1 MRHAMTTVLNQNI
14 CVFNNQFFDIYF
26 SSFLTYISYLRQV
39 KKEKKILVSIE
50 IDKLT
55 NSIENVVSGD
65 IFDTDVIQLFSK
77 DTRQIKKTDWQ
88 FNWLGQLKLTDREV
102 YKLVIKD
109 NVKII
114 QGLISLSDKG
124 DHIYMNLIESV
135 KFNKGKTKI
144 YAGVPGNLVAFACK
158 LAFAKGYDG
167 YLAFD
172 AKTVLVKHY
181 QDTLYATH
189 FRGTKMMIETPAASR
204 LINQYFKS

>member
-1 MRHAMTTVLNQNI
+1 
-14 CVFNNQFFDIYF
+14 
-26 SSFLTYISYLRQV
+26 V
-39 KKEKKILVSIE
+39 KKEKIILLEIE

-55 NSIENVVSGD
+55 NSIENIVSGD
-65 IFDTDVIQLFSK
+65 IFDTEFIQLFSK
-77 DTRQIKKTDWQ
+77 DTRQINKADWQ
-88 FNWLGQLKLTDREV
+88 FNWQGQLKLAEREV

-109 NVKII
+109 NIKII
-114 QGLISLSDKG
+114 QGLISLTDKG

-172 AKTVLVKHY
+172 AKSVLVKHY

-189 FRGTKMMIETPAASR
+189 FRGTKMMIETSAANR

>member
-1 MRHAMTTVLNQNI
+1 M
-14 CVFNNQFFDIYF
+14 
-26 SSFLTYISYLRQV
+26 
-39 KKEKKILVSIE
+39 KKEKKILVEIE

-65 IFDTDVIQLFSK
+65 IFDTEVIQLFSK
-77 DTRQIKKTDWQ
+77 DTKQISKSNWQ
-88 FNWLGQLKLTDREV
+88 FNWQGQLKLVDREV

-109 NVKII
+109 NEKII

-124 DHIYMNLIESV
+124 DHMYMNLIESV

-158 LAFAKGYDG
+158 LAFDKGYDG

-181 QDTLYATH
+181 QETLYATH
-189 FRGTKMMIETPAASR
+189 FRGTKMIIETQAANR

>member
-1 MRHAMTTVLNQNI
+1 M
-14 CVFNNQFFDIYF
+14 
-26 SSFLTYISYLRQV
+26 
-39 KKEKKILVSIE
+39 KKQKKILVDIE

-65 IFDTDVIQLFSK
+65 IFDTDVFQLFSK
-77 DTRQIKKTDWQ
+77 DTRQINKADWQ
-88 FNWLGQLKLTDREV
+88 FKWQGQLKLTDREI

-109 NVKII
+109 NPKII
-114 QGLISLSDKG
+114 QGLISLTDQG
-124 DHIYMNLIESV
+124 DHIYMHLIESA

-144 YAGVPGNLVAFACK
+144 YAGVPGNLVAFAYK
-158 LAFAKGYDG
+158 LAFAKGYEG

-189 FRGTKMMIETPAASR
+189 FRGTKMMIETPAANR